1 MRDIVERAVE
11 ISVVNPLHI
20 LQIRSKQLLHLSKL
34 EELKLK
40 VKDLLLLITYTG
52 GHNFLYIYF
61 IELQVLNMSKII
73 HVMFSNYV
81 YKYDVNICRYF
92 WHK

>member
-1 MRDIVERAVE
+1 M
-11 ISVVNPLHI
+11 NT
-20 LQIRSKQLLHLSKL
+20 
-34 EELKLK
+34 
-40 VKDLLLLITYTG
+40 ITGACYTG

-81 YKYDVNICRYF
+81 YKYDVNICTYF